1 MAEARR
7 PEPSGKPDT
16 PKTPP
21 ESESERPEGVERTE
35 TQEVGEAIRV
45 LIIDDEANVVQSLT
59 DVLESYRMEAL
70 GALYGEEGIRLASEE
85 RPDVILLDS
94 RMPGISGFD
103 VCTRLKEEEQTRH
116 IPIIFLT
123 GKDITEENVV
133 RGLELGAYDYITKP
147 YRVAE
152 LLARIRVMARIKVAE
167 QRARELSVTDEL
179 TGLYNRRFLF
189 QRCEEELSRAHRYRL
204 PLTCILL
211 DLDRF
216 KRIND
221 DYGHYAGD
229 EVLRRVAQAT
239 RSECRKEDIVAR
251 YGGEEFVVALSGDAH
266 DGLGLAERIRH
277 RLETTEIPVDD
288 VTVLITA
295 SFGVATYPNH
305 MPEGDVSTLIHL
317 ADVALYQAKRAGRNQ
332 VITYTPE
339 AEDQGKTHSSDDS
352 R

>member
-1 MAEARR
+1 MAETRR
-7 PEPSGKPDT
+7 GASGEADT

-21 ESESERPEGVERTE
+21 ESE
-35 TQEVGEAIRV
+35 EVGEVVRV
-45 LIIDDEANVVQSLT
+45 LIIDDDANILQSLT
-59 DVLESYRMEAL
+59 DILESYQMEAL
-70 GALYGEEGIRLASEE
+70 GALYGEEGIRLATEG

-103 VCTRLKEEEQTRH
+103 VCSRLKEEEQTKH

-179 TGLYNRRFLF
+179 TGLYNRRFLL

-221 DYGHYAGD
+221 DHGHRAGD
-229 EVLRRVAQAT
+229 EVLRRVAQAMQG
-239 RSECRKEDIVAR
+239 ECRKEDIVAR
-251 YGGEEFVVALSGDAH
+251 YGGEEFVVVLSGDQR
-266 DGLGLAERIRH
+266 DGLGLSERIRH
-277 RLETTEIPVDD
+277 RLETTEIAVDD
-288 VTVLITA
+288 TTVVITG
-295 SFGVATYPNH
+295 SFGVASYPSH

-317 ADVALYQAKRAGRNQ
+317 ADTALYQAKRAGRNQ
-332 VITYTPE
+332 VTLYTLEAE
-339 AEDQGKTHSSDDS
+339 AEDTTDSSDNS
-352 R
+352 Q

>member
-1 MAEARR
+1 MAETRR
-7 PEPSGKPDT
+7 GEASGKADT

-21 ESESERPEGVERTE
+21 ESEEAG
-35 TQEVGEAIRV
+35 EVVRV
-45 LIIDDEANVVQSLT
+45 LIIDDDANILQSLT
-59 DVLESYRMEAL
+59 DILESYQMEAL
-70 GALYGEEGIRLASEE
+70 GALYGEEGIRLATEG

-103 VCTRLKEEEQTRH
+103 VCTRLKEEEQTKH

-179 TGLYNRRFLF
+179 TGLYNRRFLL
-189 QRCEEELSRAHRYRL
+189 QRCEEELSRAQRYRL
-204 PLTCILL
+204 PVTCILL

-221 DYGHYAGD
+221 DHGHRAGD
-229 EVLRRVAQAT
+229 EVLRRVAQAMQG
-239 RSECRKEDIVAR
+239 ECRKEDIVAR
-251 YGGEEFVVALSGDAH
+251 YGGEEFVVVLSGDQR
-266 DGLGLAERIRH
+266 DGLGLSERIRH
-277 RLETTEIPVDD
+277 RLETTEIAVDD
-288 VTVLITA
+288 TTVVITG
-295 SFGVATYPNH
+295 SFGVASYPNH

-317 ADVALYQAKRAGRNQ
+317 ADTALYQAKRAGRNQ
-332 VITYTPE
+332 VTLYTLEAE
-339 AEDQGKTHSSDDS
+339 AEDTTDSSDNS
-352 R
+352 Q